1 MKVSIDKLQEGMVL
15 SGDLLNLNDELLLAA
30 GTVLTGRHLRI
41 LKTWGVRTVPIV
53 GADES
58 SEEVATRRLHS
69 STLLAAAEARV
80 QRRLKHVPV
89 GNPVFDQI
97 RALAVQRTAD
107 RMARPEAKLASTKP

>member
-1 MKVSIDKLQEGMVL
+1 MRVSIDKLQEGMVL

-41 LKTWGVRTVPIV
+41 LKTWGVRTVPVV

-58 SEEVATRRLHS
+58 SEEVAGRPVHS
-69 STLLAAAEARV
+69 AALLAAAEARV
-80 QRRLKHVPV
+80 HRRLKHVPV

-107 RMARPEAKLASTKP
+107 RMARPDAKLASPKP